1 MVACV
6 PNPYRQVLSFC
17 ISYMET
23 HVLLTRTYVYGIC

>member
-17 ISYMET
+17 ISYMEI
-23 HVLLTRTYVYGIC
+23 HVLLTWNYVYGIC